1 MDPAPPRFDLAV
13 IACPACGHVDVLD
26 LQRGVCSPER
36 LRRVWQRCSVCGARD
51 LDVTLVWE
59 GGPSSEVGKRGQG

>member
-51 LDVTLVWE
+51 LDVTLV
-59 GGPSSEVGKRGQG
+59 